1 MSINKIQGLVNTLS
15 LSGVG
20 AAGAPTATTAPT
32 ANVQDV
38 KWFSA
43 ALDAPG
49 SEFPVSVS
57 DKVIN
62 GLTNSSKEL
71 QRLSDQAAGD
81 LLKASKSLDAK
92 TIIQANRSL
101 SSFYLQSMLTA
112 KIVSK
117 GTQAVERLTNLQ

>member
-1 MSINKIQGLVNTLS
+1 MSINKIQGQVNTLS

-20 AAGAPTATTAPT
+20 AASAPT

-38 KWFSA
+38 EWFSA
-43 ALDAPG
+43 ALDEPG
-49 SEFPVSVS
+49 SEFSVSVS